1 MKISS
6 QPVPQPGGGAYP
18 ILRVVADEKPFFAT
32 AVVGRFKPE
41 AMTAG
46 DYYDECLRRLIGR
59 QTQASNNEELVVVE
73 IESLESAHG
82 AVIETAADVSR
93 NGAAAF
99 FCPDMKTQ
107 QAVLRFL
114 GVAEFG

>member
-73 IESLESAHG
+73 IESLESAQG

-99 FCPDMKTQ
+99 FCPDDQTR
-107 QAVLRFL
+107 QAVMRML
-114 GVAEFG
+114 GAP